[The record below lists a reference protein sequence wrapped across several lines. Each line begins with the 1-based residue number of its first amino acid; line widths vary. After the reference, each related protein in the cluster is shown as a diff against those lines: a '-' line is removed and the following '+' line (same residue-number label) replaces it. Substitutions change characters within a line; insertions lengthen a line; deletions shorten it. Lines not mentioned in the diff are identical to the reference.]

1 MDRLEIAVRLAML
14 EDLSLCL
21 ALDASYQSDEV
32 WQMQME
38 TLSESEGLAVRFRR
52 TRLPRRLTAAYPRDS
67 DELRGNWQQQDC
79 FLVATIPDG
88 AAEEAGDGDRI
99 IGYIDLHEQRWQRTG
114 WVQNLVVDRP
124 YRRRGVGTTLL
135 RAAAAWARHEGLRR
149 LTLEC
154 PTKNG
159 GAIRFFFGRGAEFCG
174 FNDRYYTHGDIAL
187 FFDYRL

>member
-1 MDRLEIAVRLAML
+1 MDRLEITVRLATL

-32 WQMQME
+32 WQMQMDAP
-38 TLSESEGLAVRFRR
+38 SESEGLAVRFRR
-52 TRLPRRLTAAYPRDS
+52 TRLPRLLTATYPRDS

-79 FLVATIPDG
+79 FLVATTPAEGEDEG
-88 AAEEAGDGDRI
+88 AERI
-99 IGYIDLHEQRWQRTG
+99 VGYIDLHEQRWQRAG

-124 YRRRGVGTTLL
+124 YRRRGVGTLLL
-135 RAAAAWARHEGLRR
+135 RAAAAWARREGLRR